1 MLAFNLFATE
11 GGLFDINATLPLMA
25 IQVVV
30 LTYLLNSLFFKP
42 VGKVVEKREEYV
54 KNNITAAKNKLA
66 EVEKLEADLLNQL
79 QKARSEAVKIV
90 NEAEQDSEKLY
101 QEAIDL
107 ANNEA
112 NASKEKARLEIE
124 NQTSS
129 ARKQL
134 LQQADDLSEL
144 IVNRLIP
151 VSYTHLT
158 LPTTR

>member
-1 MLAFNLFATE
+1 MLTSIILATE

-25 IQVVV
+25 IQVVI

-42 VGKVVEKREEYV
+42 VGKVVEKREKYV
-54 KNNITAAKNKLA
+54 TKSITEAKAKLA

-79 QKARSEAVKIV
+79 QKARSEAAKIV
-90 NEAEQDSEKLY
+90 NEAEKDSDKLF
-101 QEAIDL
+101 QEALDL

-134 LQQADDLSEL
+134 TKQADDLSEL
-144 IVNRLIP
+144 IVNRLIQQK
-151 VSYTHLT
+151 
-158 LPTTR
+158 

>member
-1 MLAFNLFATE
+1 MLAFNFFATE

-134 LQQADDLSEL
+134 SQQADDLSEL
-144 IVNRLIP
+144 IVNRLIQQK
-151 VSYTHLT
+151 
-158 LPTTR
+158 

>member
-54 KNNITAAKNKLA
+54 KDNITAAKNKLA

-134 LQQADDLSEL
+134 SQQADDLSEL
-144 IVNRLIP
+144 IVNRLIQQK
-151 VSYTHLT
+151 
-158 LPTTR
+158 

>member
-1 MLAFNLFATE
+1 MLAFNFFGATE

-134 LQQADDLSEL
+134 SQQADDLSEL
-144 IVNRLIP
+144 IVNRLIQQK
-151 VSYTHLT
+151 
-158 LPTTR
+158 

>member
-1 MLAFNLFATE
+1 MLVFTIFATE

-54 KNNITAAKNKLA
+54 KNNITEAKNKLA

-134 LQQADDLSEL
+134 SQQADDLSEL
-144 IVNRLIP
+144 IVNRLIQQK
-151 VSYTHLT
+151 
-158 LPTTR
+158 

>member
-1 MLAFNLFATE
+1 MLAPIILATE

-25 IQVVV
+25 IQVVI

-42 VGKVVEKREEYV
+42 VGKVVEKRENYV
-54 KNNITAAKNKLA
+54 TTSITEAKSKLA

-79 QKARSEAVKIV
+79 QKARSEAAKIV
-90 NEAEQDSEKLY
+90 NEAEKDSDKLF
-101 QEAIDL
+101 QEALEL

-129 ARKQL
+129 AREQL
-134 LQQADDLSEL
+134 TKQADDLSEL
-144 IVNRLIP
+144 IVNRLIQQQ
-151 VSYTHLT
+151 
-158 LPTTR
+158 

>member
-1 MLAFNLFATE
+1 MLALNLFATE

-90 NEAEQDSEKLY
+90 NEAGQDSDKLY

-134 LQQADDLSEL
+134 SQQADDLSEL
-144 IVNRLIP
+144 IVNRLIQQK
-151 VSYTHLT
+151 
-158 LPTTR
+158 